1 MALHVLVGVVNLGK
15 YALAGLHGSS
25 GLAGVD
31 DGAELASGGSVR
43 AGEARN
49 SAHHE
54 DTRVIADSRSSVR
67 VLVGDQRDL
76 RGAVITALG
85 VLETGFIAL
94 LPLQVGVVALGK
106 IKRRHRLVNGACPA
120 LLLGNEVDHLDFF

>member
-1 MALHVLVGVVNLGK
+1 MALHVLVGVVHLGK

-31 DGAELASGGSVR
+31 DGAELAGGGSVR
-43 AGEARN
+43 AGEAWN

-54 DTRVIADSRSSVR
+54 DTRVIADSWSSVR

-76 RGAVITALG
+76 RGAVITAL
-85 VLETGFIAL
+85 
-94 LPLQVGVVALGK
+94 
-106 IKRRHRLVNGACPA
+106 
-120 LLLGNEVDHLDFF
+120 